1 MATPIILPDN
11 LDEMIEEAGKPQLP
25 EGKYLAIIT
34 GGEPKLSD
42 NGKNSYGVNWTLLV
56 NKNQD
61 SLEDGWDSEAG
72 TIEVRYYTYIG
83 KYENGRLSDTDKG
96 WAFTKMMRIL
106 GVTGKS
112 FNPDDAK
119 FRQIG
124 VIIEHVA
131 GKEDRDA
138 MKQNPK
144 HVPDQLY
151 LGVKTVTDYIVGTD
165 HAPKLAGMAEAYEEQ
180 RSATAEEL
188 DAVFGETPAKTEP
201 VAEPTG
207 ETVELTA
214 TEAKATKPKKAKAEA
229 TSDSW

>member
-25 EGKYLAIIT
+25 EGKYLAVIT

-56 NKNQD
+56 NKNPD

-138 MKQNPK
+138 MKVNPN

-151 LGVKTVTDYIVGTD
+151 LGVKTVTDYIIGTE
-165 HAPKLAGMAEAYEEQ
+165 HAPKLANLAEAYEEQ
-180 RSATAEEL
+180 RSATATEL
-188 DAVFGETPAKTEP
+188 DEVFGAVESKTEP
-201 VAEPTG
+201 VAEPTT
-207 ETVELTA
+207 EAVEQT
-214 TEAKATKPKKAKAEA
+214 TEAKPAKAKKAKAE